1 MIKTF
6 SNLKTYWILQN
17 NIKLIIII
25 GFPILLLLFLFSVI
39 FGINIG
45 FVKLIIR
52 MISDSSFNLLMV
64 YIYSNSINRSHVY
77 SKSVANYSR
86 YKLYLVQM
94 LSVYCISGRDQ
105 TKYYK
110 C

>member
-1 MIKTF
+1 MIKC
-6 SNLKTYWILQN
+6 
-17 NIKLIIII
+17 
-25 GFPILLLLFLFSVI
+25 FPNLLLFLFSVI

-45 FVKLIIR
+45 FIIKLVIR
-52 MISDSSFNLLMV
+52 MICDSSFNLLMV
-64 YIYSNSINRSHVY
+64 YIYWNSINKSLVR

-86 YKLYLVQM
+86 YKLYLEEM
-94 LSVYCISGRDQ
+94 LSVYYISGRDQ